1 MGKSKLQLVAYAKFE
16 NGSLSEKIDSYEL
29 QLNPNQIY
37 STFTKTEASSEGF
50 FSALGSLFNRK
61 RPAYYRETMTLTFT
75 LDHSGALPDPADG
88 LSAPSDSSTSGL
100 KPTLEKLKKVAI
112 YPQRSTHAPPFVQ
125 LIWGELDIKGTVTDL
140 SFKYTW
146 FDSSGNP
153 LRAVVTLGITEAVD
167 PTVESS
173 KYQSPD
179 ITRMPVIRD
188 GQNMVS
194 LCQEYYDDP
203 RYYLQVA
210 RVNNLPSFRRLEPG
224 SRLVFPPLEK

>member
-16 NGSLSEKIDSYEL
+16 SGSLSEKIDSYEL
-29 QLNPNQIY
+29 QLNPNQIF
-37 STFTKTEASSEGF
+37 STYTRNETYAENLLN
-50 FSALGSLFNRK
+50 ALGSPINRK

-75 LDHSGALPDPADG
+75 LDHSGALPDAADG
-88 LSAPSDSSTSGL
+88 LSKPTDSFGSGL
-100 KPTLEKLKKVAI
+100 KPTLDKLKKVAV

-125 LIWGELDIKGTVTDL
+125 LIWGEIDLKGMVSELT
-140 SFKYTW
+140 FRYTW
-146 FDSSGNP
+146 FDNTGNP
-153 LRAVVTLGITEAVD
+153 LRAVVTLGITEVVD

-188 GQNMVS
+188 GQHLVG
-194 LCQEYYDDP
+194 LCQEFYDSP